1 MKTFRKSNQLLKKA
15 EQIIPLGLQT
25 FSKSYLQFTKGA
37 SPLFITHGKGS
48 HVWDVDGNS
57 YIDFVSALLP
67 IILGYQYK
75 AVDNAIRK
83 QLNKGITF
91 SLATPIEYELSKL
104 LVGHIPCAEMV
115 RFGKNGSDATTGAI
129 RLSRAV
135 TGKDM
140 VAVCGYHGWHDW
152 YIGSTTR
159 NLGVPK
165 STQKMTH
172 KFKYNNIES
181 LEKLFKKHK
190 NKFAAIILEPMN
202 TDEPKDNF
210 LQKVRSLSHKH
221 GALLIFDEVITGFR
235 WSLGGAQKYYKV
247 TPDLACF
254 GKAIANGMPI
264 SALVG
269 KRKYMKK
276 LSDIFYSFTSG
287 GEALSIAAAIATI
300 NEIEKKKVINIIWKR
315 GKYLQLKVRAL
326 IIKNNLE
333 HILALKGA
341 PCWQILNISKTKNCS
356 DLEIKSF
363 LQQELIQ
370 EGILWNGQHNLN
382 FSHTKKDINE
392 LVQAYSD
399 ILPELKAHIK
409 SNTLKKKL
417 RGKLITNIFKV
428 R

>member
-1 MKTFRKSNQLLKKA
+1 
-15 EQIIPLGLQT
+15 
-25 FSKSYLQFTKGA
+25 
-37 SPLFITHGKGS
+37 
-48 HVWDVDGNS
+48 
-57 YIDFVSALLP
+57 
-67 IILGYQYK
+67 
-75 AVDNAIRK
+75 
-83 QLNKGITF
+83 
-91 SLATPIEYELSKL
+91 
-104 LVGHIPCAEMV
+104 
-115 RFGKNGSDATTGAI
+115 
-129 RLSRAV
+129 
-135 TGKDM
+135 
-140 VAVCGYHGWHDW
+140 
-152 YIGSTTR
+152 
-159 NLGVPK
+159 
-165 STQKMTH
+165 
-172 KFKYNNIES
+172 
-181 LEKLFKKHK
+181 
-190 NKFAAIILEPMN
+190 LEPMN